1 MPSYMALPWL
11 RTGEVR
17 HYMGTRRDIPADT
30 QTFSLTPSS
39 AEVYASPL
47 VQVDSM
53 RWLYLA
59 SSMGSYAPPA
69 GGIATRSLASRARF
83 RVTRL

>member
-1 MPSYMALPWL
+1 MALTWL
-11 RTGEVR
+11 TTGEVR
-17 HYMGTRRDIPADT
+17 HHMGTQRDIPADT

-59 SSMGSYAPPA
+59 SSRGSYASPE
-69 GGIATRSLASRARF
+69 GGIATRSLASRKRF
-83 RVTRL
+83 RATRP

>member
-1 MPSYMALPWL
+1 MPSHMAMTSLT
-11 RTGEVR
+11 TGEVR
-17 HYMGTRRDIPADT
+17 RYMGTRRDIPADT
-30 QTFSLTPSS
+30 QTFLLTPSS

-59 SSMGSYAPPA
+59 SSRGSYAPPE
-69 GGIATRSLASRARF
+69 GGIATRSLA
-83 RVTRL
+83 RVHASG